1 MNGEVLIIGGGLAGL
16 AAGVALAGAGRRV
29 RVLEQKPYLGGRARS
44 FIDPVTGCVVDNGQH
59 MFMGCYHSTLRF
71 LAAIGTL
78 DRVRFQP
85 RLAVEFLEKQGR
97 SSSLVCPDLP
107 APWHLLA
114 GVLRSDG
121 FTPRQKFEILRLGK
135 ALDSSS
141 GNGSASPGR
150 LTVDE
155 WLTRLGQSESLRRN
169 FWDLLS
175 IAALNE
181 DPRIASASLFERVL
195 RLALFTSPADSR
207 LGLAATGLSDCYTT
221 AARDYIVARGG
232 RVETGHSVSRF
243 LIAPAVAAV
252 EAGPGSY
259 CRSWFFNEDGT
270 LRAPLQSPRPEVG
283 VCEGVELAEGERIG
297 AGVVLSAV
305 PCFQFVELLP
315 RDLLRSEAFFERILA
330 LRPAPIISVN
340 LWFDRPVTEH
350 DFAGLRGTT
359 AQWLFNKGQLLR
371 DGARTPAPRGGLP
384 PRGSL
389 ESGKPPE
396 APQDWSGAYV
406 SLVISGAHAHIGRS
420 REELQALALSELREL
435 APGAGDA
442 RLVHALVIKERFATF
457 SPRPEAEDAR
467 PPSVTPV
474 RGLYL
479 AGDWTATGLPATI
492 EGAVKSGYTAAQ
504 AILEAD

>member
-1 MNGEVLIIGGGLAGL
+1 MNDEVLIIGGGLAGL

-44 FIDPVTGCVVDNGQH
+44 FVDPVTGCVVDNGQH
-59 MFMGCYHSTLRF
+59 LFMGCYHSTLRF

-207 LGLAATGLSDCYTT
+207 LGLATTGLSDCYTT
-221 AARDYIVARGG
+221 AASDYIVARGG
-232 RVETGHSVSRF
+232 KVETGRNRSRF
-243 LIAPAVAAV
+243 LIAPL
-252 EAGPGSY
+252 
-259 CRSWFFNEDGT
+259 RS
-270 LRAPLQSPRPEVG
+270 LRPEVG
-283 VCEGVELAEGERIG
+283 VCEGVDLAEGERIN

-315 RDLLRSEAFFERILA
+315 GDLLRSEAFFERTLA
-330 LRPAPIISVN
+330 LRLAPIISVN

-371 DGARTPAPRGGLP
+371 DGARKLAPRGGLS

-435 APGAGDA
+435 APRAGDA
-442 RLVHALVIKERFATF
+442 RLVHALVIKERWATF

-467 PPSVTPV
+467 PPAVTPA
-474 RGLYL
+474 RGLHL
-479 AGDWTATGLPATI
+479 AGDWTSTALPATI

>member
-1 MNGEVLIIGGGLAGL
+1 MNDEVLIIGGGLAGL

-44 FIDPVTGCVVDNGQH
+44 FVDPVTGCVVDNGQH
-59 MFMGCYHSTLRF
+59 MFMGCYRSALRF
-71 LAAIGTL
+71 LAEIGTL

-114 GVLRSDG
+114 GVLRSDA
-121 FTPRQKFEILRLGK
+121 FTRRDKFEILRLGK

-141 GNGSASPGR
+141 GNGSAQTGR
-150 LTVDE
+150 FTVDE
-155 WLTRLGQSESLRRN
+155 WLSQLGQSESLRRN

-181 DPRIASASLFERVL
+181 DPRVASASLFERVL

-207 LGLAATGLSDCYTT
+207 LGLAAAGLSDCYTT
-221 AARDYIVARGG
+221 AASDYIVARGG
-232 RVETGHSVSRF
+232 KVETGRSVSGF
-243 LIAPAVAAV
+243 LIA
-252 EAGPGSY
+252 
-259 CRSWFFNEDGT
+259 
-270 LRAPLQSPRPEVG
+270 RA
-283 VCEGVELAEGERIG
+283 VCEGVELAEGARID

-340 LWFDRPVTEH
+340 LWFDRPVTED

-371 DGARTPAPRGGLP
+371 DGARTLAPCGGLP
-384 PRGSL
+384 STASR
-389 ESGKPPE
+389 ESGKPPQE
-396 APQDWSGAYV
+396 PQDWSGAYV

-420 REELQALALSELREL
+420 REELRDLALSELREL
-435 APGAGDA
+435 VPRASDA
-442 RLVHALVIKERFATF
+442 KLVHALVIKERLATF
-457 SPRPEAEDAR
+457 SPRPEADDAR
-467 PPSVTPV
+467 PPAVTPV

-479 AGDWTATGLPATI
+479 AGDWTSTGLPATI

-504 AILEAD
+504 AVQDAD